1 MKTVKI
7 GSRASALALAQTNW
21 VKERLQE
28 AHPGYDFEIIEI
40 TTKGDKILDK
50 PLAKV
55 GGKGLFIKEIEVA
68 LLEKRIDMAVH
79 SLKDMPAE
87 LPRGL
92 KLGAIPERE
101 DYRDV
106 LITQDDKTLDQ
117 LPKGAKLGTS
127 SLRRKAELLSYRDD
141 LEVIPIRGNINTRLA
156 KMDSQNLDGIVL
168 AAAGLHRMGWEDK
181 VTQYLNPEDFV
192 PAVGQGALAI
202 EIREDDHLIE
212 DLVNEIK
219 HQETENAVLAE
230 RSYLK
235 EIEGSCKIPVG
246 GVANC
251 RGDQLELTAFVAS
264 INGERI
270 IKSNDSDKRDAGQ
283 ELGVRLA
290 RAILNQG
297 GDQILRELKRELN
310 Q

>member
-127 SLRRKAELLSYRDD
+127 SLRRKAELLSYRED

-212 DLVNEIK
+212 DLVNEIN
-219 HQETENAVLAE
+219 HRETENAVMAE